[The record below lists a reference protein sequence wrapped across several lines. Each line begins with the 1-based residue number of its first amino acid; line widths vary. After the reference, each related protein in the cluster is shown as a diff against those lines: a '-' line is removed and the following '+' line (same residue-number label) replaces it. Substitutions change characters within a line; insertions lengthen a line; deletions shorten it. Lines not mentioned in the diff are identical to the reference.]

1 MVQIRELDLP
11 AREIL
16 SISEAAVQKARITGA
31 RVLVNDRAD
40 IAKCVR
46 AGVHLTTRSLTADVI
61 RRAFGQEMLVGAS
74 THNLEEALTAE
85 SDGGDFAV
93 FGPVF
98 ETASKR
104 EYGPP
109 AGIEALRAIARRLS
123 IPVLALGG
131 ITLANARLALD
142 AGAAGIAAISLFA
155 KADDLEVVV
164 RTVKRFKE

>member
-1 MVQIRELDLP
+1 MVQIRERDLP

-16 SISEAAVQKARITGA
+16 SISEAAVQIARATGA

-46 AGVHLTTRSLTADVI
+46 AGVHLTTRSLAADVV
-61 RRAFGQEMLVGAS
+61 RHAFGQEMLVGAS
-74 THNLEEALTAE
+74 THNLEEAVTAE
-85 SDGGDFAV
+85 NGGADFAV

-109 AGIEALRAIARRLS
+109 AGIEALRTIARRLS

-155 KADDLEVVV
+155 QADDLEVAV